1 MAARCAYALG
11 RYAECEKYC
20 KQYIATSTEATHA
33 ASFAEVQ
40 LLKGKS
46 LYYMYRIQQRQL
58 RMRQTFGTS
67 SDFFVRHRDCYDN
80 AKEVVKSFGKLIDG
94 RCGTTDPDC
103 QRMLDFAMLDYCLET
118 NRLKQL
124 NRCLLCLQSHDISQD
139 EVETASGT
147 ASHAAALLDEKEAS
161 TLGIIVHSER
171 SSYSELAKETKVGEG
186 KMELPSKTIQPK
198 RLQAS
203 HLVPHAIIKRLAK
216 GVSPDPISRN
226 VFFSVSGS
234 KDSMVS
240 PLLRTPG
247 RCTITMLCR
256 QCEHKLNVSGEEPF
270 LPIFDK
276 LYDST
281 LHGSEFALDY
291 GKELYHFS
299 IGLVFRT
306 LHPSLDDYI
315 NTDDV
320 YQLLVNCR
328 KSLTQDTT
336 SASQAASLDMPEVF
350 LFVCPQNEVEE
361 TDESFSA
368 FIALNSVSYT
378 SKFSLDTPLAELG
391 TFESVLAHFFLVKL
405 GIVCFVVK
413 LGPSVSKQIDARFKI
428 NPEGGCYAVPSNI
441 TRRALLPV
449 GMWTALHILHEAYKN
464 DMEKVNTQATI

>member
-1 MAARCAYALG
+1 VAARCAYALG

-33 ASFAEVQ
+33 ASFAEAQ

-94 RCGTTDPDC
+94 GCGTTDPDC

-139 EVETASGT
+139 EVETASGK

-161 TLGIIVHSER
+161 SLGIIVHSEH
-171 SSYSELAKETKVGEG
+171 SSYSELTKETKVGEG
-186 KMELPSKTIQPK
+186 KMELPSKMMQPK

-216 GVSPDPISRN
+216 GVSPDPISKN

-276 LYDST
+276 LYDS
-281 LHGSEFALDY
+281 
-291 GKELYHFS
+291 
-299 IGLVFRT
+299 
-306 LHPSLDDYI
+306 
-315 NTDDV
+315 
-320 YQLLVNCR
+320 
-328 KSLTQDTT
+328 
-336 SASQAASLDMPEVF
+336 
-350 LFVCPQNEVEE
+350 
-361 TDESFSA
+361 
-368 FIALNSVSYT
+368 
-378 SKFSLDTPLAELG
+378 
-391 TFESVLAHFFLVKL
+391 
-405 GIVCFVVK
+405 
-413 LGPSVSKQIDARFKI
+413 
-428 NPEGGCYAVPSNI
+428 NPISSC
-441 TRRALLPV
+441 
-449 GMWTALHILHEAYKN
+449 
-464 DMEKVNTQATI
+464 